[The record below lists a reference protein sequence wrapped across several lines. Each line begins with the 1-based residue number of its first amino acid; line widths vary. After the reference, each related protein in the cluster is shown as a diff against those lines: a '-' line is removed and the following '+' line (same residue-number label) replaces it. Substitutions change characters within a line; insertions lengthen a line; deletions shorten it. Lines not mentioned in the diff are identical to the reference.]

1 MERAPLPRCP
11 QPGLAPAGRV
21 SPAVPTA
28 ARGLRTSLPLFWAAH
43 VPRLLPLLGA
53 QQHRG
58 LSPTIS
64 AVPMLRLS
72 QLVRSAGA
80 ARSPNRSENQ
90 SLIYFHD
97 GDARARR
104 CCVCSAVTPIDR
116 RPPASPGLVGQERRG
131 RGQALC
137 TKEPLGTS
145 ALQKAPRSPA
155 ASASWWFGTKSSHQS
170 PTYPQ
175 AVVAVPRAGMRWAH
189 GVDVAVAP
197 WLLLAVPSSAYGNG
211 HGTEMGSVCPGSG
224 QTLLPPDHST
234 NHTGCPAGRSA
245 GSLTHRV
252 WSSS

>member
-28 ARGLRTSLPLFWAAH
+28 ARGLRPPLPLFWATH

-53 QQHRG
+53 QQRRG
-58 LSPTIS
+58 LSPTVLV
-64 AVPMLRLS
+64 VPALWLS
-72 QLVRSAGA
+72 QLVRSVGA
-80 ARSPNRSENQ
+80 AWSPNRSENQ

-137 TKEPLGTS
+137 TKEPLDTS

-155 ASASWWFGTKSSHQS
+155 ASALWWFGTKCSHQS

-175 AVVAVPRAGMRWAH
+175 AIVATALAGMRWAR

-197 WLLLAVPSSAYGNG
+197 WLLLAVLSPAYGNG

-224 QTLLPPDHST
+224 QALLPPDHGT
-234 NHTGCPAGRSA
+234 NRAGCPAGRSA
-245 GSLTHRV
+245 GRLTHRV